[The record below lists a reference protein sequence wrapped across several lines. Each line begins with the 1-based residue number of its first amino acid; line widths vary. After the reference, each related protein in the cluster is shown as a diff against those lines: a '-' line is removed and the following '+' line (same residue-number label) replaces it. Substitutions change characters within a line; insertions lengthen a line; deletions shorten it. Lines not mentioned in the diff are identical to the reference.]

1 MSSYYTTRNKLFF
14 FHNCYVD
21 FFHQFL
27 CLIPGGYGIITVM
40 KNKKIL
46 FGTGLAGV
54 GLLAAAG
61 YTLTKKVTDYKRQQI
76 TQTLREFFSQMGDI
90 QVFYFNEF
98 ESDIKMTSGGLVLED
113 GRIFE
118 FIYRQGVLDYVE
130 VSK

>member
-1 MSSYYTTRNKLFF
+1 MSNS
-14 FHNCYVD
+14 
-21 FFHQFL
+21 
-27 CLIPGGYGIITVM
+27 GGYGIITVM

-46 FGTGLAGV
+46 FGTGL
-54 GLLAAAG
+54 AG